1 MASLVARAVKNQAR
15 VFPKQV
21 RLLVLLWRWAK
32 SQAVLCVQALNSPRN
47 IGCALGGFPGQIGW
61 RLYLVIS
68 KAMDYTPCLGIAG
81 EAAVKMLRFFVVLR
95 LNSALHVS

>member
-1 MASLVARAVKNQAR
+1 MASLMARAVKNQAR
-15 VFPKQV
+15 VFPEQV
-21 RLLVLLWRWAK
+21 RLLVFLWRWAK
-32 SQAVLCVQALNSPRN
+32 SQAVLCVQALNSLLN

-81 EAAVKMLRFFVVLR
+81 EAAVKMLRFFVVLTQDF
-95 LNSALHVS
+95 ALHVS